1 MSTGRDIVIP
11 KRATWTDIAP
21 FYEELRDRSL
31 TVRNLRD
38 WLEDFSA
45 LDEIVDETY
54 MLAMIAYT
62 ADTGDAEREATYRQW
77 ASEIIPP
84 LHEIRVGLGQRL
96 LEFEPHLPD
105 LSIFLRELRT
115 DIEIFR

>member
-1 MSTGRDIVIP
+1 
-11 KRATWTDIAP
+11 
-21 FYEELRDRSL
+21 
-31 TVRNLRD
+31 
-38 WLEDFSA
+38 
-45 LDEIVDETY
+45 Y

-115 DIEIFR
+115 DIEIFRSENLPRMSALEEMEATYDKITGGLKADWDGTPKSIPELQPYLLDRD